1 MRQATLMLLLHKKKN
16 TCRSGTSQ
24 PASLKSAVDFFIFFP
39 VILTKLIKGKMV
51 WLFLVTV
58 WSFVTRFYVVDI
70 T

>member
-1 MRQATLMLLLHKKKN
+1 MQKRNITACQPKK
-16 TCRSGTSQ
+16 RGR
-24 PASLKSAVDFFIFFP
+24 FFIFFP